1 MHNAEV
7 LPRHPLTKIS
17 SEHKQYNDVWILDGR
32 NAPLVEFFVA
42 GEATSVGQANRL

>member
-7 LPRHPLTKIS
+7 LPRHPLTNIS
-17 SEHKQYNDVWILDGR
+17 SEYKQYNDVWILDGR

-42 GEATSVGQANRL
+42 GEATSVG